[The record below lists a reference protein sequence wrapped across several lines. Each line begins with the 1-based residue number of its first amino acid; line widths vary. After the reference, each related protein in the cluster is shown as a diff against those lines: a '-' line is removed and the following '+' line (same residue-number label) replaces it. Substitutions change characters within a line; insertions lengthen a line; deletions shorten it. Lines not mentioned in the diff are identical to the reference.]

1 MTTIRILD
9 ILSLKIV
16 NMRKDTSKSV
26 VGYRLIMMNMFS
38 LAIQQEKSMRNAIA
52 VHIGFMPLRLFIG
65 FNVANR
71 WVL

>member
-1 MTTIRILD
+1 
-9 ILSLKIV
+9 
-16 NMRKDTSKSV
+16 
-26 VGYRLIMMNMFS
+26 MNMFS

-52 VHIGFMPLRLFIG
+52 FHIGFMPLRLFIG